1 MQNTKTNITWSLPSW
16 CPPFNAGGCT
26 KENRRAGP
34 TAEANDVTG
43 GQRRRETA
51 SAEDE
56 GRETEEGFLVKLII
70 KLDLEA
76 STILV
81 KRTFYKLKITR
92 MTDIINV

>member
-34 TAEANDVTG
+34 TAEANGVTG
-43 GQRRRETA
+43 GQRRRET
-51 SAEDE
+51 EDE